1 MAPPPDLTLDV
12 RSMPPPEPLEHCLE
26 ALADLAPG
34 QRLHMLIDREPYP
47 LYTILDRDGFQH
59 CCTFEDTH
67 FQVTIWYDAK

>member
-1 MAPPPDLTLDV
+1 MASPDLTLDV
-12 RSMPPPEPLEHCLE
+12 RSLPAPEPLEHCLE

-47 LYTILDRDGFQH
+47 LYAMLDRDGFQH